1 MHKKRFRTSIK
12 QASKSDHVRRSLI
25 SMFVVC
31 TSLLRE
37 CDASPRLMRH
47 IQELCPKAGGK
58 FERPSQRSARNNKE
72 NGNKV
77 RDMGETVRE
86 ISAFGDIMKLYIP

>member
-12 QASKSDHVRRSLI
+12 QASKSDHVMHSLI

-31 TSLLRE
+31 TSLLRK

-47 IQELCPKAGGK
+47 VQELYPKAGGK
-58 FERPSQRSARNNKE
+58 FERPSQRSARNNK
-72 NGNKV
+72 
-77 RDMGETVRE
+77 DMGETVRE
-86 ISAFGDIMKLYIP
+86 MSAFGDIIKLHIL

>member
-12 QASKSDHVRRSLI
+12 QASKSDHVMHSLI

-31 TSLLRE
+31 TSLLRKCE
-37 CDASPRLMRH
+37 TSPRLMRH
-47 IQELCPKAGGK
+47 VQELYPKAGGK

-72 NGNKV
+72 NGNNV
-77 RDMGETVRE
+77 RDVT
-86 ISAFGDIMKLYIP
+86 S

>member
-12 QASKSDHVRRSLI
+12 QASKSDHVMHSLI

-31 TSLLRE
+31 TSLLRKCE
-37 CDASPRLMRH
+37 TSPRLMRH
-47 IQELCPKAGGK
+47 VQELYPKAGGK
-58 FERPSQRSARNNKE
+58 FERPSQRSARNDKE
-72 NGNKV
+72 NGNKG

-86 ISAFGDIMKLYIP
+86 LSAFGDIIKLHIL

>member
-12 QASKSDHVRRSLI
+12 QASKSDHVRHSLI

-77 RDMGETVRE
+77 RDIGRN
-86 ISAFGDIMKLYIP
+86 SARNECFW